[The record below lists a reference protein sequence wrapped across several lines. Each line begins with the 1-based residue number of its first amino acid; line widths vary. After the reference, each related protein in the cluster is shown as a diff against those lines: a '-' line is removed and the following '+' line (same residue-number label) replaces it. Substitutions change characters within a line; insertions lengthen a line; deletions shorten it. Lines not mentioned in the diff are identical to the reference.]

1 MDASTF
7 FRTGAMLLCCGAGL
21 AEAVAA
27 ESVSSIASQTAED
40 LYAVAVGHYSR
51 GQWERADAE
60 FARFLQ
66 QYPEHPQAAP
76 ALFFRAEALVQQ
88 GRHADAK
95 QGYLAFIEREP
106 RHRFALQARFRAV
119 EAAYLTEAADTA
131 RAALEQFLAEHPQN
145 EFDVYVRKYL
155 AELAL
160 AARDG
165 PRAAKLFEQ
174 VLQRDPDG
182 PQVDESRFGLG
193 RALELQGDI
202 ESARI
207 AYQTLAAAHGPLAD
221 DAQIQSGI
229 CLYNHGRYGQAAALF
244 QAAIERFPDSELLPH
259 ARYWLGMCSVAEHDW
274 QQAAKT
280 LQSAIER
287 HPQHA
292 LTPAMTFWLADTL
305 RQDGDW
311 PAADEGY
318 ARVVQN
324 WPDCEWA
331 DDALQLQIQGALG
344 QSQFERVV
352 ALGEQF
358 RARFPDSPFRDPVA
372 EHLGRGYLKQ
382 QQYAR
387 AIEVLQPLI
396 ETAAAPPLP
405 EVSREELDEPPANAA
420 AEAASKSLQTAR
432 YYLGLAYLGDRQYQ
446 AALDCLGQ
454 VQAAPEQT
462 DMYRGVLLA
471 QAMALSQR
479 NRPADAI
486 APLRHYLAAQPQG
499 SEAVVCR
506 VQLLDALLQ
515 CNRLDEA
522 FRVQAELADTELL
535 EPVAA
540 AATHRLAEAAFV
552 AGNNDQAIRL
562 FGQLVRD
569 GQTPEWAAKGWLGL
583 GWAQFRE
590 GDAEAAGEAF
600 GELLQRYPDSA
611 LASEAA
617 MMRAKTLEQRDR
629 GEDALEAYLAI
640 AATYGDSTHAAPAM
654 MEAVR
659 LLQQLERKA
668 EVIPLLRRLIQEHP
682 GFEGLDAALYELAWQ
697 LDAQGEGAE
706 AQRLFERISDQ
717 YPDGEYWADTT
728 YRLAERAARAGQYER
743 AKGWLD
749 RLIEARCADEILERA
764 LYLRGQLAAST
775 QRWPEVASPLL
786 ALLEQFPDSSLRANA
801 ACWIAESLYQQ
812 KDYKNAARW
821 FEELEDA
828 PLAEDDAWNALIPLR
843 RALMLTE
850 QQQWQAAYALV
861 SGLEERF
868 PAFGQQYEVD
878 YVLGLCLAKQ
888 DRPAEALRRLEQVVR
903 SPEGG
908 RSETAAKAQW
918 LIGGI
923 YAAGGELD
931 LALKAYYRVETLYN
945 YPQWKAAALLRAG
958 HCHEL
963 RSEHEEA
970 ARAWRQVV
978 ANFAETPAA
987 TEAANS
993 LERLNAKLAAPVAAG
1008 SPPSSVPYS
1017 ARRRT
1022 LGEP

>member
-1 MDASTF
+1 MDASSL
-7 FRTGAMLLCCGAGL
+7 FRMGLVLLCWGAGV
-21 AEAVAA
+21 AEAAAA
-27 ESVSSIASQTAED
+27 EGAAPAVPQTAAD
-40 LYAVAVGHYSR
+40 LYAVAVGHYAR
-51 GQWERADAE
+51 GDWKLADSE
-60 FARFLQ
+60 FARFLHQ
-66 QYPEHPQAAP
+66 HPDHPQSAA
-76 ALFFRAEALVQQ
+76 ALFFRAETLVQQ
-88 GRHADAK
+88 GRHAEAK
-95 QGYLAFIEREP
+95 TAYLAFVEREP
-106 RHRFALQARFRAV
+106 RHRFTLQARFRAV
-119 EAAYLTEAADTA
+119 EAAYFAETA
-131 RAALEQFLAEHPQN
+131 ETAQPALEQFLAEYPQN

-182 PQVDESRFGLG
+182 PLVDESRFGLG

-244 QAAIERFPDSELLPH
+244 QAAIERFPDSELLAH

-274 QQAAKT
+274 KQAATT
-280 LQSAIER
+280 LRDALEQ

-292 LTPAMTFWLADTL
+292 LAPAMTFWLADTL

-311 PAADEGY
+311 PAADENY
-318 ARVVQN
+318 ARVVRD
-324 WPDCEWA
+324 WPHCEWA
-331 DDALQLQIQGALG
+331 DEALQLQIQGALAE
-344 QSQFERVV
+344 SRFERVV
-352 ALGEQF
+352 SLGEQF
-358 RARFPDSPFRDPVA
+358 RASFPDSPFRDQVA
-372 EHLGRGYLKQ
+372 QYLGRGYLKQ
-382 QQYAR
+382 QQYAQ
-387 AIEVLQPLI
+387 AIETLKPLI
-396 ETAAAPPLP
+396 ERTATPPSPDASNDDSDAPPADGVPDAAGALP
-405 EVSREELDEPPANAA
+405 TV
-420 AEAASKSLQTAR
+420 R

-454 VQAAPEQT
+454 VQVSPEQAE
-462 DMYRGVLLA
+462 MYGGVLLA
-471 QAMALSQR
+471 QAMALSGL

-486 APLRHYLAAQPQG
+486 EPLRRYLAAQPQG
-499 SEAVVCR
+499 ADALACR
-506 VQLLDALLQ
+506 VQLLDSLLQ
-515 CNRLDEA
+515 GNRLDEA
-522 FRVQAELADTELL
+522 FLVQAELSAAELL
-535 EPVAA
+535 EPACA

-552 AGNNDQAIRL
+552 AGKNEQASRL
-562 FGQLVRD
+562 FGSLASD
-569 GQTPEWAAKGWLGL
+569 GQQPEWAAKGWLGL

-590 GDAEAAGEAF
+590 GAAEAAGEAF
-600 GELLQRYPDSA
+600 GQVLERYPDSP
-611 LASEAA
+611 LAPEAA
-617 MMRAKTLEQRDR
+617 MLRAKTLEQRDR
-629 GEDALEAYLAI
+629 SEDALDAYLAV
-640 AATYGDSTHAAPAM
+640 AAAYGDSNQAAPAM

-659 LLQQLERKA
+659 LLERLERKE
-668 EVIPLLRRLIQEHP
+668 EVVPLLRRLIQQHP
-682 GFEGLDAALYELAWQ
+682 GFERLDAALYELAWQ

-706 AQRLFERISDQ
+706 AERLFQRISDQ

-728 YRLAERAARAGQYER
+728 YRLAERAARAAQYER
-743 AKGWLD
+743 AVRWLD
-749 RLIEARCADEILERA
+749 RLIEARCADEILMRA

-775 QRWPEVASPLL
+775 QRWQDVAPPLL
-786 ALLEQFPDSSLRANA
+786 ALLEQFPDSTLRAHA

-812 KDYKNAARW
+812 KDYTNAARW
-821 FEELEDA
+821 FEELEAA
-828 PLAEDDAWNALIPLR
+828 PLAEDDAWNAMIPLR

-850 QQQWQAAYALV
+850 QQKWPEAAALV
-861 SGLEERF
+861 RDLETRF

-878 YVLGLCLAKQ
+878 YVLGLCLARQ
-888 DRPAEALRRLEQVVR
+888 DQPAEALRRLERVIR

-931 LALKAYYRVETLYN
+931 QALKAYYRVETLYH
-945 YPQWKAAALLRAG
+945 YPPWKAAALLQAG

-963 RSEHEEA
+963 RGEHADA
-970 ARAWRQVV
+970 ARAWRHVV

-987 TEAANS
+987 AEAADR
-993 LERLNAKLAAPVAAG
+993 LEQLNAKLAGRGAA
-1008 SPPSSVPYS
+1008 PSSVPSS